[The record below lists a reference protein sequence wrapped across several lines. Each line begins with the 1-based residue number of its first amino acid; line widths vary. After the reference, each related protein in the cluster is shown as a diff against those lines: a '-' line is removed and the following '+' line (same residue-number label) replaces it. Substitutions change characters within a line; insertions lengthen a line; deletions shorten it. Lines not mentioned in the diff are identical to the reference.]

1 KASAEPQGKDAY
13 QATETRIGK
22 GKQDLRDIPQ
32 SLTIVT
38 EKLIDDRNLD
48 NVKDVLKNTA
58 GISFQAA
65 EGGEED
71 IKIHGI
77 SLQSTGDIFIDGMRD
92 P

>member
-1 KASAEPQGKDAY
+1 QTAPEPQAPARQDSVLPTVRAKASAEPQGKDAY

-48 NVKDVLKNTA
+48 NVKDVLKNT
-58 GISFQAA
+58 
-65 EGGEED
+65 
-71 IKIHGI
+71 
-77 SLQSTGDIFIDGMRD
+77 
-92 P
+92 